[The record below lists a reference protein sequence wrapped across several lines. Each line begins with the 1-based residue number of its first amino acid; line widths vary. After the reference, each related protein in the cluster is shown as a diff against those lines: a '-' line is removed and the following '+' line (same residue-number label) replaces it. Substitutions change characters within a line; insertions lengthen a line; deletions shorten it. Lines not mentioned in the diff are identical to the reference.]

1 MKGRTS
7 EQARALVVLLKG
19 HFFTRTDKIAAR
31 MSWGKP
37 HPIEGGDNLDGLL
50 LAHVL
55 GEEGPKGKV
64 RYSNRKG
71 STKVE
76 AGRYRIGSYTP
87 DEEGLTRWFCL
98 DFDGGA
104 DHADSLADP
113 QSAVIAAHRGCTALT
128 LPSYIE
134 RSGGG
139 KGFHLWVFFSEPIPA
154 KDARRLGMSIAPKD
168 APLVAGSCADARRAC
183 GIEVFPKQDKIKK
196 KSGYGNLVWLPW
208 WSEAPDGAN
217 EFLRLEGDR
226 LVSFTPDAFDTV
238 TPDRLAES
246 LSSLPEQ
253 TDRQSVASTSPD
265 TELPAVNGS
274 QDETDPDV
282 QAYLKSVGDEKAGFP
297 AAPASWTAWRE
308 KALSALPLE
317 AVYGPWLTGAKAGE
331 SWFECRDPDSPS
343 GDQNPSSGVADGTGD
358 AMRGTFH
365 SFRTGENSS
374 VFDFMLRHG
383 LASTFGEALKKVA
396 EYSGVQL
403 PEGSGGN
410 STTPSALPLKLSR
423 KLLPEII
430 VNNRQFRD
438 VTTDAWSALHAAN
451 RPPSLFVRMGGLVR
465 VAENFVEDRLVRQI
479 ETVSEM
485 ALYDRLSRTA
495 DWVRETEDGVFC
507 VNPPKAVARVISA
520 VPDAKL
526 PPLSALAEGPVFA
539 RDGSL
544 ILTPGYHREAA
555 LWLDLP
561 DGFTLGDIPDAPSA
575 TEISWARSLLLDDLF
590 VDFPF
595 VAPSD
600 RAHAVA
606 AVILPFVRRLI
617 PGRTPIHLVEAPPEG
632 SGKGYICHAVSI
644 IASGQTQGARTLSHD
659 DDEARKMITSE
670 LSTGR
675 PIILLD
681 NADDKKL
688 LASPSLASV
697 ITADTWTDRQ
707 LGQSRMLTMPNNAV
721 WLLTGN
727 NPKLSMELARRCVR
741 IRIEPPEER
750 PHLRRSFKHD
760 PFLDWVREN
769 RAELVRAVLILVRHW
784 IASGKPLAPYRLGSF
799 ERWAQIMGGILD
811 LSGILGFLGNLE
823 ALYETADVEGETW
836 REFVSVWWEPHG
848 EVPQRIVDL
857 NEQCETRNLMGAIRG
872 DGSARSQQTRLGY
885 ALLSKRDRVY
895 GSLQIA
901 RIGRNGHDKGTR
913 WALHP
918 IDRQDRPE
926 RSSDK
931 QDMFGCGTLEA
942 GRNHEN
948 HVPQAGSAGKNAAE
962 SNDYEPLRNLAEPF
976 SYPRAWDE
984 VADTASDTD
993 TIIRTRASAP
1003 AQELPRVLAGE
1014 PVEVPQRSA
1023 NDATLEYQRRFP
1035 CGTVGGKVP
1044 QKLDAPLCDLSEPD
1058 LGDIDLADFDDKEVD
1073 R

>member
-1 MKGRTS
+1 MKGRTLD
-7 EQARALVVLLKG
+7 QGRALVALFKA
-19 HFFTRTDKIAAR
+19 HFFTRTDKVAAK
-31 MSWGKP
+31 MPWGKP
-37 HPIEGGDNLDGLL
+37 HPIEGGDNFDGLL

-55 GEEGPKGKV
+55 GEGGPKGKA
-64 RYSNRKG
+64 RYGNRKG

-76 AGRYRIGSYTP
+76 AGYYRIGSYTP
-87 DEEGLTRWFCL
+87 DEEGLTRWLCL

-104 DHADSLADP
+104 EHADSLADP
-113 QSAVIAAHRGCTALT
+113 QGAVISAHRACTDLS
-128 LPSYIE
+128 LPSYVE

-139 KGFHLWVFFSEPIPA
+139 KGFHLWVLFAEPVPA
-154 KDARRLGMSIAPKD
+154 KDARRLGMAIAPKD

-217 EFLRLEGDR
+217 EFHRLEGNG
-226 LVSFTPDAFDTV
+226 LVPFTPETFETVTAQRLAETLGSLPGQTDGHSVTPDDPTPDTV
-238 TPDRLAES
+238 TV
-246 LSSLPEQ
+246 
-253 TDRQSVASTSPD
+253 TASP
-265 TELPAVNGS
+265 
-274 QDETDPDV
+274 DETDPDV
-282 QAYLKSVGDEKAGFP
+282 QAYLKSVGDEKAGQTT
-297 AAPASWTAWRE
+297 APASWTSWRE
-308 KALSALPLE
+308 KALASLPLE
-317 AVYGPWLTGAKAGE
+317 SVYGPWLTGAKSGE

-358 AMRGTFH
+358 ATRGTFH
-365 SFRTGENSS
+365 SFRTGDNTS

-383 LASTFGEALKKVA
+383 LAASFGEALKKVA
-396 EYSGVQL
+396 EYSGVPL
-403 PEGSGGN
+403 PEGSAGSS
-410 STTPSALPLKLSR
+410 STSASASPLKLSK

-438 VTTDAWSALHAAN
+438 VVTDAWSALHAAN
-451 RPPSLFVRMGGLVR
+451 KPPSLFVRMGGLIR

-485 ALYDRLSRTA
+485 ALYDRLARTA
-495 DWVRETEDGVFC
+495 DWVKIGEDSVAS
-507 VNPPKAVARVISA
+507 VNPPKDVARVMAA

-526 PPLSALAEGPVFA
+526 PPLAALAEGPVFA

-544 ILTPGYHREAA
+544 IASPGYHREAA

-561 DGFTLGDIPDAPSA
+561 EGFSIGDIPDAPSTA
-575 TEISWARSLLLDDLF
+575 DISWARSLLVDDLF
-590 VDFPF
+590 TDFPF

-617 PGRTPIHLVEAPPEG
+617 PGRTPIHLVEAPAEG

-681 NADDKKL
+681 NADDRKL
-688 LASPSLASV
+688 LSSPSLASV

-769 RAELVRAVLILVRHW
+769 RADLVRAVLILVRHW
-784 IASGKPLAPYRLGSF
+784 IASGKPLSSHRLGSF
-799 ERWAQIMGGILD
+799 ERWAQIIGSILE
-811 LSGILGFLGNLE
+811 LSGIPGFLGNLE
-823 ALYETADVEGETW
+823 ALYEAADVEGESW
-836 REFVSVWWEPHG
+836 REFVSTWWDEHG
-848 EVPQRIVDL
+848 EVPKKVSDL
-857 NEQCETRNLMGAIRG
+857 NALCESHDLMVAIRG
-872 DGSARSQQTRLGY
+872 DGSAKSQQTRLGH

-895 GSLQIA
+895 GKLQIV
-901 RIGRNGHDKGTR
+901 RVGRNGHDKVTR
-913 WALHP
+913 YGLHE
-918 IDRQDRPE
+918 IDRHPGDPKPGKTQQDLFAE
-926 RSSDK
+926 
-931 QDMFGCGTLEA
+931 CGTLDSM
-942 GRNHEN
+942 RHLEN
-948 HVPQAGSAGKNAAE
+948 EVPQQGAAQEKSVETDSYEGLRHLRAPFSDPNAREEDNSCACTHARIIGTRAGVKTHMGGGTERYPQVPHFSGTAGNHNEISRGTFDGKV
-962 SNDYEPLRNLAEPF
+962 PQNLAEP
-976 SYPRAWDE
+976 PWD
-984 VADTASDTD
+984 D
-993 TIIRTRASAP
+993 P
-1003 AQELPRVLAGE
+1003 
-1014 PVEVPQRSA
+1014 
-1023 NDATLEYQRRFP
+1023 
-1035 CGTVGGKVP
+1035 
-1044 QKLDAPLCDLSEPD
+1044 EPD
-1058 LGDIDLADFDDKEVD
+1058 PGDIDLASFEDDLEVD
-1073 R
+1073 G